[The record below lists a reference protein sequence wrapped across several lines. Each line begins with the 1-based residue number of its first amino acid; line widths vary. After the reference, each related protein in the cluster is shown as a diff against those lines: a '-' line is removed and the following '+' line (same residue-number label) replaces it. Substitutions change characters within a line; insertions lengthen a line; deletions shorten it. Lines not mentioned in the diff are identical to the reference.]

1 MVVVMRY
8 SECVTGIALS
18 TTPRWVSPPGLNE
31 RGINHPAE
39 AKDARL
45 SARWQMIMVS
55 YHGIPKRHAMV
66 KCRILEMRPKNK
78 VTGRSRV
85 DREETAMSFIFASE
99 RAPDIVIYNVPDV
112 GSLLVLSLPCPC
124 PAQSPSQTW
133 ASLASHGSWHMDL
146 ICPFS
151 PQP

>member
-66 KCRILEMRPKNK
+66 KCRILGMRPKNK
-78 VTGRSRV
+78 VTGRSESIEKRPPCPLFLQV
-85 DREETAMSFIFASE
+85 NEHRTSSYIMSLTW
-99 RAPDIVIYNVPDV
+99 APCWC
-112 GSLLVLSLPCPC
+112 LPCPC

-133 ASLASHGSWHMDL
+133 APLASHGSWHMDL